1 MQTIGNVW
9 LWGGFA
15 AVVVIAL
22 LVDLVLMRHG
32 GPHKVT
38 FKEALWWSIGWVALA
53 LLFNAGLWYYLNE
66 TAGQVV
72 ANKVGLEFLT
82 GYLVEKALA
91 VDNIF
96 VFLMIMSYFA
106 VPEEQRQKVLIIGI
120 LGAIVLRT
128 IMIFAGSVL
137 ISQFHWLLYVFGAFL
152 LFTGWKMWFAAGQ
165 EPDLE
170 TNPALRWMRKH
181 LRLLPDYAGNA
192 LSVKR
197 DGVRW
202 FTPLFAVLILIAVTD
217 VIFAVDSIPAIF
229 AITTDPFIVLTS
241 NVFAVLGLRA
251 MFFLLAGMADRFHLL
266 PYGLALVLGFIG
278 IKMMIIDLFKIPTP
292 VSLGVV
298 AVIIA
303 ATVVLSLKYPPKEGG
318 PGLSL
323 SRWMTRPVGLS
334 RRPFPLS
341 RCGGLGFTPTTA
353 IAEVWT
359 TTRPC
364 PLATCRPPA
373 MTARASCGRSMPA
386 WPPCWCWWPCSPCR
400 ARSTGAPGR

>member
-9 LWGGFA
+9 MWGGFV
-15 AVVVIAL
+15 AVVIIAL

-38 FKEALWWSIGWVALA
+38 FKEALWWSIGWVVLA
-53 LLFNAGLWYYLNE
+53 LLFNAGLWYYLSE

-165 EPDLE
+165 EPNLE

-192 LSVKR
+192 MSVMQ
-197 DGVRW
+197 DGKRW

-298 AVIIA
+298 AAIIA
-303 ATVVLSLKYPPKEGG
+303 ATVVLSLKYPPKEDAGQ
-318 PGLSL
+318 
-323 SRWMTRPVGLS
+323 
-334 RRPFPLS
+334 
-341 RCGGLGFTPTTA
+341 A
-353 IAEVWT
+353 
-359 TTRPC
+359 
-364 PLATCRPPA
+364 
-373 MTARASCGRSMPA
+373 
-386 WPPCWCWWPCSPCR
+386 
-400 ARSTGAPGR
+400 

>member
-152 LFTGWKMWFAAGQ
+152 LFTGWKMWFAAG
-165 EPDLE
+165 
-170 TNPALRWMRKH
+170 
-181 LRLLPDYAGNA
+181 
-192 LSVKR
+192 
-197 DGVRW
+197 
-202 FTPLFAVLILIAVTD
+202 
-217 VIFAVDSIPAIF
+217 
-229 AITTDPFIVLTS
+229 
-241 NVFAVLGLRA
+241 
-251 MFFLLAGMADRFHLL
+251 
-266 PYGLALVLGFIG
+266 
-278 IKMMIIDLFKIPTP
+278 
-292 VSLGVV
+292 
-298 AVIIA
+298 
-303 ATVVLSLKYPPKEGG
+303 
-318 PGLSL
+318 
-323 SRWMTRPVGLS
+323 
-334 RRPFPLS
+334 
-341 RCGGLGFTPTTA
+341 
-353 IAEVWT
+353 
-359 TTRPC
+359 
-364 PLATCRPPA
+364 
-373 MTARASCGRSMPA
+373 
-386 WPPCWCWWPCSPCR
+386 
-400 ARSTGAPGR
+400 